1 MRRRAF
7 LALCAS
13 LPAAR
18 VLAETPAAP
27 KLPSALQEMDFTLV
41 DDRGAVARPRDL
53 IGRPALIFFGFTYC
67 PEICPTT
74 LGRIGAWL
82 DEIGPA
88 AAAIQPV
95 LITVDPDRDTVA
107 ALSDYVSAFDPG
119 LRGWTGTPDEVARAA
134 DAFGVVYLKVPL
146 ADGDY
151 TMDHTAGV
159 FMFRADG
166 GFAGVIDYHETPELA
181 VAKLRRRLIAAP

>member
-7 LALCAS
+7 LTLAAA
-13 LPAAR
+13 LPAAG

-27 KLPSALQEMDFTLV
+27 RIPSALQEMDFTLV
-41 DDRGAVARPRDL
+41 DDRGAAVRPRDL
-53 IGRPALIFFGFTYC
+53 IGRPALVFFGFTYC

-74 LGRIGAWL
+74 LGRIGTWL
-82 DEIGPA
+82 DEIGSA

-95 LITVDPDRDTVA
+95 LITVDPGRDTVA
-107 ALSDYVSAFDPG
+107 AMSDYVSAFDPA
-119 LRGWTGTPDEVARAA
+119 LRGWTGAPAEIARAA
-134 DAFGVVYLKVPL
+134 DAFGVVYRKVPL

-159 FMFRADG
+159 FLFKADG
-166 GFAGVIDYHETPELA
+166 AFAGIIDFHEAPDLA
-181 VAKLRRRLIAAP
+181 VAKLRKRLIPAP

>member
-7 LALCAS
+7 LALGAT

-27 KLPSALQEMDFTLV
+27 KLPSSLQEMDFTLV

-53 IGRPALIFFGFTYC
+53 VGRPALIFFGFTYC

-88 AAAIQPV
+88 AAVIQPV

-134 DAFGVVYLKVPL
+134 DAFGVVYRKIPL
-146 ADGDY
+146 TDGDY

-159 FMFRADG
+159 FLFRADG
-166 GFAGVIDYHETPELA
+166 AFAGIIDFHEAGALA
-181 VAKLRRRLIAAP
+181 VAKLRKRLLKAP

>member
-7 LALCAS
+7 LALAAA
-13 LPAAR
+13 LPASRLA
-18 VLAETPAAP
+18 AETAAAP
-27 KLPSALQEMDFTLV
+27 KLPSALQAMDFALV

-53 IGRPALIFFGFTYC
+53 IGRPTLIFFGFTFC

-74 LGRIGAWL
+74 LSRIETWL
-82 DEIGPA
+82 DEIGAP

-95 LITVDPDRDTVA
+95 LITVDPERDTVA
-107 ALSDYVSAFDPG
+107 AMSEYVSAFSPG
-119 LRGWTGTPDEVARAA
+119 LRGWTGTPVEIARAA
-134 DAFGVVYLKVPL
+134 DAFGVVYRKVPL
-146 ADGDY
+146 AGGDY

-166 GFAGVIDYHETPELA
+166 AFAGIIDFHEPPEVT
-181 VAKLRRRLIAAP
+181 VAKLKKRVINVP

>member
-18 VLAETPAAP
+18 VLAETPAAV
-27 KLPSALQEMDFTLV
+27 KLPSSLQEMDFTLV
-41 DDRGAVARPRDL
+41 DDRGVAVRPRDL
-53 IGRPALIFFGFTYC
+53 AGRPALIFFGFTYC

-74 LGRIGAWL
+74 LGRIGTWL
-82 DEIGPA
+82 DEMSPA
-88 AAAIQPV
+88 AAVIQPV
-95 LITVDPDRDTVA
+95 LITVDPERDTVA
-107 ALSDYVSAFDPG
+107 ALSEYVSAFDPA
-119 LRGWTGTPDEVARAA
+119 LRGWTGTPDEIARAA
-134 DAFGVVYLKVPL
+134 DAFGVVYRKVPL
-146 ADGDY
+146 AGGDY

-166 GFAGVIDYHETPELA
+166 GFAGVIDYHEAPELA
-181 VAKLRRRLIAAP
+181 VAKLRKRLIAAP